1 MFLQTKKNQE
11 LHFRAGGSGFI
22 LPTTKL
28 YAEGY
33 PRDFELNINEIKS
46 AELSHYVIILNG
58 RHIIAY

>member
-1 MFLQTKKNQE
+1 MPNTSNF
-11 LHFRAGGSGFI
+11 FSGFI

-46 AELSHYVIILNG
+46 AELSHYT
-58 RHIIAY
+58 